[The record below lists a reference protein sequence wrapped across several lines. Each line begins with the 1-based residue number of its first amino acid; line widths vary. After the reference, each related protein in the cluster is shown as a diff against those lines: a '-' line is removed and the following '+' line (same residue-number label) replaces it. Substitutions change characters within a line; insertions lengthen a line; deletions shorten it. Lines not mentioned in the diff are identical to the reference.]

1 MGATMQVNLKDAGGR
16 LRGRIAV
23 FSRSP
28 DGSLHEV
35 LRRDNIITYQSADM
49 LAGLLANDQRYRPAH
64 IGYLYG
70 PAATGSPMPNPSA
83 TRDHDMTLL
92 AAELLAVPGNMIV
105 SPLGANP
112 LITVDGDP
120 LLYEGN
126 AITLSAISDA
136 TSALI
141 YPPVSGYEATAPQP
155 GVDNYYQV
163 ALLSKYYEP
172 GSVAPVFKLF
182 ARTQLA
188 AGTGGLLVQAGSEL
202 VVFWTISFT

>member
-1 MGATMQVNLKDAGGR
+1 
-16 LRGRIAV
+16 
-23 FSRSP
+23 
-28 DGSLHEV
+28 
-35 LRRDNIITYQSADM
+35 
-49 LAGLLANDQRYRPAH
+49 
-64 IGYLYG
+64 
-70 PAATGSPMPNPSA
+70 
-83 TRDHDMTLL
+83 MTLL
-92 AAELLAVPGNMIV
+92 ASELLAVPGNMIV

-112 LITVDGDP
+112 LIAVDGDP

-126 AITLSAISDA
+126 AITLSAISDS

-141 YPPVSGYEATAPQP
+141 YPAAAGYEATAPQP

-172 GSVAPVFKLF
+172 GSVTPVFKLF

>member
-1 MGATMQVNLKDAGGR
+1 
-16 LRGRIAV
+16 
-23 FSRSP
+23 
-28 DGSLHEV
+28 
-35 LRRDNIITYQSADM
+35 
-49 LAGLLANDQRYRPAH
+49 
-64 IGYLYG
+64 
-70 PAATGSPMPNPSA
+70 
-83 TRDHDMTLL
+83 MTLL
-92 AAELLAVPGNMIV
+92 ASELLAVPGNMIV

-126 AITLSAISDA
+126 AITLSAISDS

-141 YPPVSGYEATAPQP
+141 YPAAAGYEATAPQP

-172 GSVAPVFKLF
+172 GSVSPVFKLF